1 MRRLEYLE
9 KRQRGTA
16 EFPMEL
22 YRLTPDS
29 EQYIMQCHWHHEYEI
44 ISVRKGSLALI
55 LDEHRFTV
63 SAGELVLLPE
73 GTLHTGLPLE
83 CEYDCIVFSQDLFSD
98 RFGSGGLR
106 ELLRRIPKND
116 RITSDESPEMHRLLS
131 QLISALERL
140 RGAES
145 KEKRMAVET
154 YSIGLLYQFFGVAL
168 LEERFS
174 DRVVEGRR
182 HTEQLKRVI
191 GYIESNYR
199 EEITLADLAAAAGLS
214 DKYLCRIFSQITGK
228 SPMEYLNEYRVDRA
242 CMLLSDTDSQLLDVA
257 YSCGFNDQSYFI
269 KIFKRY
275 KGVTPGKYR
284 CETAR

>member
-16 EFPMEL
+16 EFPVEL
-22 YRLTPDS
+22 YRISPDS
-29 EQYIMQCHWHHEYEI
+29 EQYIMQCHWHPEYEI
-44 ISVRKGSLALI
+44 ISVRSGSLSLI
-55 LDEHRFTV
+55 LDEHRFTA

-83 CEYDCIVFSQDLFSD
+83 CEYDCIVFSQELLND
-98 RFGSGGLR
+98 RFGSAGLR

-116 RITSDESPEMHRLLS
+116 VITAEDSPEMHRVFFELTDS
-131 QLISALERL
+131 LER
-140 RGAES
+140 RQKAEK
-145 KEKRMAVET
+145 KEKRVAEEIR
-154 YSIGLLYQFFGVAL
+154 SIGLLYQFFGIAL
-168 LEERFS
+168 AEERFS
-174 DRVVEGRR
+174 DSVVECRR

-199 EEITLADLAAAAGLS
+199 EEITLADLAASAGLS
-214 DKYLCRIFSQITGK
+214 AKYLCRIFSQITGK
-228 SPMEYLNEYRVDRA
+228 SPVEYLNEYRVDRA
-242 CMLLSDTDSQLLDVA
+242 CVLLSDTDSQLLDVA

-269 KIFKRY
+269 KTFKRY

-284 CETAR
+284 SGG